1 MKRFGLIGFPLGHS
15 FSAGYFAEKFRREH
29 IDATYENF
37 PMSSLDGLRSMIEQS
52 DDICGLNVTIPYKQD
67 VMPLLDE
74 LSDDAQAIGAV
85 NVIVVG
91 RTPSASGT
99 TITLKGYNSDVIGF
113 ADSLRPL
120 LRPFHRKALVLGTG
134 GASCAVIAALRK
146 MDIEP
151 LCVSRR
157 KQEAYCGAPVITYAE
172 VDDEVLALHLVV
184 VNCTPLGMSPKTE
197 QAPDIPYGSITASHL
212 VYDLIYNPAETLFL
226 KKAAAQGATVK
237 NGLEMLHRQA
247 EASWRFWTETHG
259 MEP

>member
-37 PMSSLDGLRSMIEQS
+37 PMSSLDGLRSMIELS

-146 MDIEP
+146 MDIET

-157 KQEAYCGAPVITYAE
+157 KQEVYCGAPVITYAE
-172 VDDEVLALHLVV
+172 VDDEVLASHLVV